1 MNMSDIW
8 DDTVKVTLNKKLPFQ
23 QNAAQKNALFFTLLC
38 LYVKIIIIFHE
49 NVT

>member
-23 QNAAQKNALFFTLLC
+23 QNAAQKNALFFLLSC
-38 LYVKIIIIFHE
+38 AYMSKSLLFFMKM
-49 NVT
+49 